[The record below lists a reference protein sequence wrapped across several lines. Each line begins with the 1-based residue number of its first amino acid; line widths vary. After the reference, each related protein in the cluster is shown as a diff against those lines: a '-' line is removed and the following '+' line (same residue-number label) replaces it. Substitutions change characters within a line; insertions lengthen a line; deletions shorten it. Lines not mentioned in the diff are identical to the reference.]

1 MSLNRVTLLGNVGKD
16 PEVRYLDTGVCVAQ
30 FSLATTE
37 KGYTT
42 QDGKQYPD
50 KTEWHDIVAWRG
62 IAQTIEKYVRKGD
75 KLYIEG
81 KLRHSSYEDST
92 GTKRF
97 RTDIY
102 VDNMEMLTPRGEG
115 KPVPQDLGQP
125 VPQPTQPAMQVP
137 RAQTTQAA
145 PAPQK
150 PSQQQMNFDAGPG
163 DDLPF

>member
-16 PEVRYLDTGVCVAQ
+16 PDVRYLDTGVCVAQ

-37 KGYTT
+37 KGYAT

-62 IAQTIEKYVRKGD
+62 IAQIVEKYVRKGD

-81 KLRHSSYEDST
+81 KLRHSSYEDSN
-92 GTKRF
+92 GVKRF
-97 RTDIY
+97 RTDVY
-102 VDNMEMLTPRGEG
+102 VDNMEMLTPKNEG
-115 KPVPQDLGQP
+115 KPVPVDHGAT
-125 VPQPTQPAMQVP
+125 VS
-137 RAQTTQAA
+137 AQSQATQAA
-145 PAPQK
+145 PSQAK
-150 PSQQQMNFDAGPG
+150 PVQGQMDFSAGPS